1 MFGLGERGLVYKYS
15 TKLLEV
21 KTASVTKK
29 EALAFFQE
37 YSVHKDNTDIS
48 YACLVNS
55 VQSIVGN
62 DKEYAAIAIGIF
74 ENIMESGKAGQATKE
89 IIISVLPTLNVPL
102 YARERLDALKRLLR
116 KREPV
121 VRNNPNNG
129 RNMHTLYGIVKPDN
143 SPRNDVATK
152 YGISKPRVPSNQV
165 STKYGVGKCFPSKDN
180 TK

>member
-37 YSVHKDNTDIS
+37 YSLHKDNTDIS
-48 YACLVNS
+48 FACLVNS

-121 VRNNPNNG
+121 INNPDIG
-129 RNMHTLYGIVKPDN
+129 RGAQPLYGIVKPDN

-152 YGISKPRVPSNQV
+152 YGISKPRIPSNQV

>member
-1 MFGLGERGLVYKYS
+1 MFGLGERGLIYKYS

-37 YSVHKDNTDIS
+37 YSLHKDNTDIS
-48 YACLVNS
+48 FACLVNS

-89 IIISVLPTLNVPL
+89 IITSVLPTLNVPL

-121 VRNNPNNG
+121 TNNPDIG
-129 RNMHTLYGIVKPDN
+129 RGAQPLYGIVKPDN
-143 SPRNDVATK
+143 SPRNDVVTK

>member
-29 EALAFFQE
+29 EALAFFRE
-37 YSVHKDNTDIS
+37 YSAHKDNTDIS
-48 YACLVNS
+48 FACLVNS

-121 VRNNPNNG
+121 TNNPDIG
-129 RNMHTLYGIVKPDN
+129 RGAQPLYGIVKPDN